1 MLGWLRGIG
10 FRKGV
15 LGSSRPWMI
24 FWVSATA
31 YQLLRRVTSRKP
43 VTVYREEL
51 KVGETVVIAH
61 GREPVAP

>member
-1 MLGWLRGIG
+1 MLSRLRRIG

-15 LGSSRPWMI
+15 LGSSRPWMVL
-24 FWVSATA
+24 WVTATA
-31 YQLLRRVTSRKP
+31 FRLLRRVTSRKP
-43 VTVYREEL
+43 QTVYCEEL